1 MTNPTATANAT
12 PDQTGG
18 PRSARGEGSGSVVY
32 VSSPLAMTTDGVPK
46 PRLRWWRRPL
56 LRLLYLPA
64 IIAGM
69 GITIAHLI
77 KNLIFLQQPTLSF
90 PEIKPLIPKRFR
102 SRHRLMK
109 KEDGSVR
116 CTACMCCATAC
127 PSGCIYIVAHEVE
140 NPEVEKAPAIFDI
153 DGLKC
158 VYCGFCV
165 EACPCDAIRM
175 DTGVFPESE
184 FTRGDFVW
192 NMDKLCNDIPE
203 NLPS

>member
-1 MTNPTATANAT
+1 MIETV
-12 PDQTGG
+12 DQ
-18 PRSARGEGSGSVVY
+18 SDARGTSSQKRKREVVY
-32 VSSPLAMTTDGVPK
+32 VSAPLDLRDAPETFHTSAP

-56 LRLLYLPA
+56 LRLLYVPA

-69 GITIAHLI
+69 GITIGHLL
-77 KNLIFLQQPTLSF
+77 KNLILLRQPTISF
-90 PEIKPLIPKRFR
+90 PEIKPFIPKRFR
-102 SRHRLMK
+102 SRHRLMQK
-109 KEDGSVR
+109 DDGSVR

-140 NPEVEKAPAIFDI
+140 DPEVEKAPRVFDI

-175 DTGVFPESE
+175 DTGVYPEAE
-184 FTRGDFVW
+184 IKRGNFVW
-192 NMDKLCNDIPE
+192 NMDKLMHDIPD
-203 NLPS
+203 NLPE